1 MIPKIDDIT
10 GIPTFITSDFDEPIL
25 YTPARTEFSQPCSSL
40 KIITAFTDCDMN
52 LRIKIQK
59 SSLLSK
65 RFSNL

>member
-40 KIITAFTDCDMN
+40 KIITAFTDCD
-52 LRIKIQK
+52 RIEFLHPMITEIFRK
-59 SSLLSK
+59 
-65 RFSNL
+65 